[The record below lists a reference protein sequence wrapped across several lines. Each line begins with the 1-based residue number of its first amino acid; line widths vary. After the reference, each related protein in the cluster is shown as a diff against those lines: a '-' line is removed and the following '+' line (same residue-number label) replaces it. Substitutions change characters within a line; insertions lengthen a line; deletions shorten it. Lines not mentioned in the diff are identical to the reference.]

1 MASNLSKKIAKG
13 DIGAYK
19 ELYNNTRSRVWYINY
34 LLLCDKESAN
44 ESTKAVF
51 KNAFSDIAATPEKGE
66 SFAEFVEEKA
76 VTYCKIKLA
85 KNNNKEFKIPESKN
99 FSSFACDERSACVN
113 DDLQLS
119 LLASMPSL
127 HRFIFVMSTYLK
139 WSDKKIAEFFH
150 TNEETIRL
158 AYDADT
164 ANVAKIARAISI
176 AADKDVS
183 FTKDE
188 LVSLIECAESSFDF
202 DSEVD
207 KQIVLAISDISAPA
221 KEKARKKTNKKLII
235 CLIASVVI
243 LLVSVIFCV
252 VAFNKKNNDPNA
264 VTHYATI
271 EIEGYGTIKLELYG
285 NMAPETV
292 KNFETLAN
300 KGFYNGLTFHRIIED
315 FMMQGGC
322 PEGNGTGGNKDANG
336 KEINIKGEFSENGHE
351 NTILHKRGVISMA
364 RSDSYN
370 SASSQFF
377 IMHAD
382 ATHLDGKYASFG
394 RVIEG
399 MNVVDAVCTE
409 AEPIDNNGTI
419 AAAEQPKI
427 KSIKVTKAK

>member
-34 LLLCDKESAN
+34 LLLCNVESAN
-44 ESTKAVF
+44 ESTKSVF
-51 KNAFSDIAATPEKGE
+51 KNAFSDIAAAPEKADA
-66 SFAEFVEEKA
+66 FAEFVEEKA

-85 KNNNKEFKIPESKN
+85 KNNNKEFKIPDSKN
-99 FSSFACDERSACVN
+99 FSSFACDGHSACVN
-113 DDLQLS
+113 DELQLF

-127 HRFIFVMSTYLK
+127 HRFIFVMSAYLK
-139 WSDKKIAEFFH
+139 WSDKRIAEFFH
-150 TNEETIRL
+150 TNEETVRL
-158 AYDADT
+158 AHDADE
-164 ANVAKIARAISI
+164 ANIARIARAISI

-183 FTKDE
+183 FMKDE
-188 LVSLIECAESSFDF
+188 LVSLIECAECSFDF
-202 DSEVD
+202 DSDTD

-300 KGFYNGLTFHRIIED
+300 KGFYNGLTFHRIIEG

-382 ATHLDGKYASFG
+382 STHLDGKYASFG

-399 MNVVDAVCTE
+399 MNVVDTVCTE
-409 AEPIDNNGTI
+409 AEPIDDNGTI